1 MGKYSEDIYPSVLVN
16 LGKIYDRW
24 PFLVVMDKTYF
35 LQMVICKNYWQYL
48 PHQEALSWLT
58 LAKGGTRKAGKR
70 KAAKGEQMLVLL
82 AIIMMLILHKINN
95 FHLTSS

>member
-1 MGKYSEDIYPSVLVN
+1 MGKCSEDIYPSVLVN

-70 KAAKGEQMLVLL
+70 KAAKGAANACSL

>member
-70 KAAKGEQMLVLL
+70 KAAKGAANACCPCYYHYV
-82 AIIMMLILHKINN
+82 N
-95 FHLTSS
+95 SS